1 MFKSIISLS
10 LSLAFIDR
18 SDLKVFLGPPPL
30 EARIH
35 ILLSCVVE
43 LGRVGIVNLLDGEL
57 EENDDGSIN
66 GTCLDVNCEDNFSID
81 ITSLEEEFQTFM
93 KNQQEEEEEE
103 EENQNINPITTKSEL
118 ISSFVTTFS
127 SGCDEMDLLIK
138 IGLESEGMSG
148 RSLRKLPMQSFSQF
162 ISSSSS
168 SHSSSAISLTR
179 FLEALYDG
187 TKSEKE
193 NRSKLG
199 CFLK

>member
-1 MFKSIISLS
+1 
-10 LSLAFIDR
+10 
-18 SDLKVFLGPPPL
+18 
-30 EARIH
+30 
-35 ILLSCVVE
+35 
-43 LGRVGIVNLLDGEL
+43 LDGGDM
-57 EENDDGSIN
+57 EENDGSIN

-81 ITSLEEEFQTFM
+81 ITILEEEFQTFM
-93 KNQQEEEEEE
+93 KKQQQEEE
-103 EENQNINPITTKSEL
+103 EENQNINPITKTKSEL

-168 SHSSSAISLTR
+168 SYSAISLTR

>member
-43 LGRVGIVNLLDGEL
+43 LGRVGIVNLLDGGEM
-57 EENDDGSIN
+57 NDGGSIN

-81 ITSLEEEFQTFM
+81 IMSLEEEFQTFK
-93 KNQQEEEEEE
+93 KNQQQEEEEE
-103 EENQNINPITTKSEL
+103 EENQNINSITTKSEL

-162 ISSSSS
+162 ISTSSTS
-168 SHSSSAISLTR
+168 SHSSSISLTR